1 MQVPASETKHVQQL
15 AYHFTRLGNN
25 NNSNNNNNNNTG
37 GTNGGGSSNGQKTFL
52 LNQRDDHGLTNGTT
66 LWLGGQVL
74 SHYLAS
80 ILLDG
85 DHHSDKSSNMN
96 NKPRGRRRKRAIEL
110 GSGIGLTALVLY
122 SMGWDVCATDVEP
135 VLTSVL
141 RPNILINSNSSVTG
155 GGSSSRGGVS
165 PAEPWDEEEDDG
177 DAPPV
182 SRIEC
187 RELDWTVPP
196 DEWTWEDPVV
206 IASHKPS
213 SVHHG
218 PEEGENGRG
227 KGVSTTTSTT
237 TTGTTTTGT
246 TRTRTMSPPYDLI
259 VSADTLYTPDLVAP
273 LFRTIQH
280 LARLSPNNSL
290 NPAAA
295 SSSPSSI
302 KGNDLPDTR
311 RPSRPVATKYSC
323 PIYVAVERRDPLLMD
338 AAYEECQTVWGF
350 KVERVRG
357 VKIRKALEKAGVQ
370 WKRKTRRHRANESD
384 EEEEAGGGGEE
395 EEELPWDGV
404 EIWKMRLPIPHLPS
418 PTDEERK

>member
-1 MQVPASETKHVQQL
+1 
-15 AYHFTRLGNN
+15 
-25 NNSNNNNNNNTG
+25 
-37 GTNGGGSSNGQKTFL
+37 SSNT
-52 LNQRDDHGLTNGTT
+52 
-66 LWLGGQVL
+66 
-74 SHYLAS
+74 
-80 ILLDG
+80 
-85 DHHSDKSSNMN
+85 N
-96 NKPRGRRRKRAIEL
+96 NKQRERRRRGRRRKRAIEL

-122 SMGWDVCATDVEP
+122 SIGWDVCATDVEP

-141 RPNILINSNSSVTG
+141 RPNILMNSNSNSSATG
-155 GGSSSRGGVS
+155 GASSRGGVS
-165 PAEPWDEEEDDG
+165 SAESWDEDEDEDEDDG

-206 IASHKPS
+206 IASHKSS

-218 PEEGENGRG
+218 PEESENERG
-227 KGVSTTTSTT
+227 KGVS
-237 TTGTTTTGT
+237 T

-280 LARLSPNNSL
+280 LARLSSNNS
-290 NPAAA
+290 PKPAAAA
-295 SSSPSSI
+295 SSSSI

-323 PIYVAVERRDPLLMD
+323 PIYIAVERRDPLLMD
-338 AAYEECQTVWGF
+338 AAYEECKTVWGF

-370 WKRKTRRHRANESD
+370 WKRKTRHHRGNGSD
-384 EEEEAGGGGEE
+384 EEEAGGGGE

-404 EIWKMRLPIPHLPS
+404 EIWKMRLPLS
-418 PTDEERK
+418 SSLSK